1 MELQQ
6 SGYKRN
12 GVIHAGA
19 NVIEATTNLPVA
31 RFVQKIDN
39 IQGALDVN
47 NQDWQRVALLMGYP
61 KWQLGI
67 EDTEVDEAQERGKAK
82 IKEIKEAK
90 KAEEVAEEQQAE
102 IETNIEAQEEERQ
115 AVEKATT
122 EEEKKEAEEK
132 VTCAA
137 VNRAGVRCSM
147 KPVGDGN
154 YCTVHQKVEQRD
166 DNKKVQCSHIKT
178 DGDRCKMQTTNKS
191 GKCYYHD

>member
-1 MELQQ
+1 MGLDMD
-6 SGYKRN
+6 N
-12 GVIHAGA
+12 PAIHAGA

-102 IETNIEAQEEERQ
+102 IETNIEAQEEER
-115 AVEKATT
+115 
-122 EEEKKEAEEK
+122 
-132 VTCAA
+132 
-137 VNRAGVRCSM
+137 
-147 KPVGDGN
+147 
-154 YCTVHQKVEQRD
+154 RD